1 MIASSKMLQ
10 IGDEHLTVMTTSTEM
25 TVMEMKQRKLWL
37 RNDLTEQMKLISES
51 SSEQQAIIESI
62 KGKRDEN
69 IRCPLNDIFG
79 WFNSSFRIIFT
90 DITPYEHCAV
100 YSGERDNNRFIIHY
114 GVDILDG
121 VIEEIPFKFE
131 SRRQCRINNFL
142 DFIHPPFLPTMV
154 SHRARHMVLRVAKK
168 ISESL
173 SEQMFPSVIR
183 ISVQSPD
190 FMC

>member
-1 MIASSKMLQ
+1 M
-10 IGDEHLTVMTTSTEM
+10 
-25 TVMEMKQRKLWL
+25 RPL

-62 KGKRDEN
+62 K
-69 IRCPLNDIFG
+69 
-79 WFNSSFRIIFT
+79 
-90 DITPYEHCAV
+90 HCAV

-142 DFIHPPFLPTMV
+142 DFIHPPFLPTMWV
-154 SHRARHMVLRVAKK
+154 KNNYDVEYCQYYGYDMDKYQQ
-168 ISESL
+168 IL
-173 SEQMFPSVIR
+173 SEDPDKIITTRPHQSVKN
-183 ISVQSPD
+183 
-190 FMC
+190 